1 MLGMGVKPKLSNE
14 GYEKASILKTVQD
27 QSVDQSPGAVCFV
40 VVLKFNSLVYRYK
53 GLGKPAHVLSNQ
65 IIHEELCFVLEF

>member
-27 QSVDQSPGAVCFV
+27 QSVD
-40 VVLKFNSLVYRYK
+40 
-53 GLGKPAHVLSNQ
+53 
-65 IIHEELCFVLEF
+65 